1 MRLTLRLDSLRRLL
15 IAVLAAILAAGLFA
29 EIAENM
35 WRARDAEDLLEFFS
49 LSEEWNLPTWF
60 SSVLLFSCGAVLAA
74 IAASK
79 RRTGALY
86 LRHWW
91 VLAAG
96 FFYISLDEA
105 VQIHEHAGGWVDVGG
120 ILYFDWVIPASILIA
135 ILGVSY
141 LGFLAHLPRVTR
153 WRFVAAGL
161 LYVGGAVGMEL
172 PLGWWTDQAG
182 RHNLTYAL
190 IDWVE
195 ESLEMIGASLFLYA
209 LVEYIAHP
217 LGTLSIFVPEA
228 GGRPD
233 ADASSAADEAGGGAG
248 VLRLQRVSAEG
259 SDRAPDPESGP
270 SPEPR
275 RSREAVP
282 SRDE

>member
-1 MRLTLRLDSLRRLL
+1 MQITLRLDSLRRLL
-15 IAVLAAILAAGLFA
+15 IAMLAAVLVAGLLA
-29 EIAENM
+29 EIADKV
-35 WRARDAEDLLEFFS
+35 WHARDAEDLLEFVS

-79 RRTGALY
+79 RSTRAPYTV
-86 LRHWW
+86 HWW

-105 VQIHEHAGGWVDVGG
+105 VQIHEHAGGWVDAGG
-120 ILYFDWVIPASILIA
+120 ILYFDWVIPASILVA

-141 LGFLAHLPRVTR
+141 LGFLAHLPRIVR

-195 ESLEMIGASLFLYA
+195 ESLEMIGVSVFLYA
-209 LVEYIAHP
+209 LIGYAAQP
-217 LGTLSIFVPEA
+217 LGVVRILVQEA
-228 GGRPD
+228 GGRP
-233 ADASSAADEAGGGAG
+233 
-248 VLRLQRVSAEG
+248 R
-259 SDRAPDPESGP
+259 
-270 SPEPR
+270 
-275 RSREAVP
+275 
-282 SRDE
+282 

>member
-1 MRLTLRLDSLRRLL
+1 MRITLRLDSLRWLL
-15 IAVLAAILAAGLFA
+15 IAVLTAILVAGLFA
-29 EIAENM
+29 EIAENV

-120 ILYFDWVIPASILIA
+120 ILYFDWVIPASILVA

-141 LGFLAHLPRVTR
+141 LGFLAHLPRVVQEFITAHFLKGLGSPGFGAPLR
-153 WRFVAAGL
+153 SFNNARHQVPVGVFGGTDSQQLAIAQIAQAAQIKKLGVLVNEDRGLSGVKPKGFGRIANAKFQDFDAIGLGGNEMTPFMHHDQEQQHGHKGPNGDQNAFNQPRFVA
-161 LYVGGAVGMEL
+161 
-172 PLGWWTDQAG
+172 
-182 RHNLTYAL
+182 
-190 IDWVE
+190 
-195 ESLEMIGASLFLYA
+195 
-209 LVEYIAHP
+209 
-217 LGTLSIFVPEA
+217 
-228 GGRPD
+228 
-233 ADASSAADEAGGGAG
+233 
-248 VLRLQRVSAEG
+248 
-259 SDRAPDPESGP
+259 
-270 SPEPR
+270 R
-275 RSREAVP
+275 RSR
-282 SRDE
+282 